1 MGEEEDMP
9 RTVRLNLNAA
19 QKAELEEA
27 RDHHQQ
33 PHMREKA
40 AALLKIAGGE
50 NGLQVAQHGLLK
62 RRDSDTVYRWVERY
76 RREGISGLKV
86 RKGRG
91 RKPAFS
97 PSLPDCTAGEGGAVG
112 GPAQRP

>member
-1 MGEEEDMP
+1 MP
-9 RTVRLNLNAA
+9 RTVQLDLSADQQR
-19 QKAELEEA
+19 ELEKV
-27 RDHHQQ
+27 RDHHPQ

-40 AALLKIAGGE
+40 AALLKIAAGD

-62 RRDSDTVYRWVERY
+62 RRDSDTIYRWVARY
-76 RREGISGLKV
+76 QAEGVEGLRV

-97 PSLPDCTAGEGGAVG
+97 PNLPGRAASEGGAAG
-112 GPAQRP
+112 GIAHRS